1 MDDRKLREYAFKI
14 YKGESGYSLQKA
26 FRLFPKYYPKIAFY
40 YTEILNKQQNEFSLR
55 MIQGLGIDKGR
66 TLLNELNI
74 LNEKMS
80 KFYINAKFKFDE
92 SYRRLEAAT
101 DEYDRKN
108 VKREELNNI
117 LRITEQSIDFHK
129 QSTDLINKIYDE
141 AQKYKFVGLEN
152 DLINAAIMSN
162 KKDVELYKLN
172 YNFRNYIKQ
181 YQI

>member
-14 YKGESGYSLQKA
+14 YKGESDYSLQKA
-26 FRLFPKYYPKIAFY
+26 FRLFPKYYPKIAFF
-40 YTEILNKQQNEFSLR
+40 YTELLTKQQNEFSLQ
-55 MIQGLGIDKGR
+55 MIQALGIDKGKA
-66 TLLNELNI
+66 LLNELNN
-74 LNEKMS
+74 LNVRMS
-80 KFYINAKFKFDE
+80 KFYVNAKFKIDE

-108 VKREELNNI
+108 AKREELNNI

-162 KKDVELYKLN
+162 KKDVELYKLS

-181 YQI
+181 YQT

>member
-14 YKGESGYSLQKA
+14 YSGDSDYSLNKA
-26 FRLFPKYYPKIAFY
+26 FRLFPKYYPKIAFF
-40 YTEILNKQQNEFSLR
+40 YTELLTKQQNEFSLR
-55 MIQGLGIDKGR
+55 MIQALGIDKGKA
-66 TLLNELNI
+66 LLNELNN
-74 LNEKMS
+74 LNVRMS
-80 KFYINAKFKFDE
+80 KFYVNAKFKIDE
-92 SYRRLEAAT
+92 SYRRLEAVT

-117 LRITEQSIDFHK
+117 LRITEQSINFHK

-162 KKDVELYKLN
+162 KKDVELYKLS